1 MEEIN
6 LGELVKFFVS
16 KIKFILL
23 AMEICLIIGFVY
35 IKFIQ
40 VPMYHSSTTLI
51 LVSDNQQQS
60 AASIQSDVTLNKNL
74 VSTYSEIVKSRS
86 VLQQV
91 IKELKLDDNV
101 ASLSGRISVS
111 SVENTEIIR
120 IQVSDANNEKAQ
132 KIAETTAKIF
142 ISEVKKLYNLTNV
155 STIDEASLETSPYNI
170 NVIKQLTIALLLGL
184 IGSVG
189 IMFLIFYFDT
199 TIKSS
204 KDIEEKLGLVVV
216 GNIPIVTK
224 KGE

>member
-35 IKFIQ
+35 IKFVQ

-74 VSTYSEIVKSRS
+74 VATYSEIVKSRS

-101 ASLSGRISVS
+101 ASLSSRISVS

-204 KDIEEKLGLVVV
+204 KDIEDKLGLAVV